1 MWSAE
6 CYGYREAAH
15 DAGIR
20 VTILQL
26 AVLTFLACASGAHA
40 GEQVYSPVN
49 RPFVYVGW
57 QDPAFLPRR
66 FRNHCSFEANQRAL
80 LARARTCRKSL
91 RDARKVLL
99 EQWPCHRGLISNRQV
114 EIV

>member
-49 RPFVYVGW
+49 RSFVYVGW
-57 QDPAFLPRR
+57 QDP
-66 FRNHCSFEANQRAL
+66 RAM
-80 LARARTCRKSL
+80 L
-91 RDARKVLL
+91 R
-99 EQWPCHRGLISNRQV
+99 
-114 EIV
+114 